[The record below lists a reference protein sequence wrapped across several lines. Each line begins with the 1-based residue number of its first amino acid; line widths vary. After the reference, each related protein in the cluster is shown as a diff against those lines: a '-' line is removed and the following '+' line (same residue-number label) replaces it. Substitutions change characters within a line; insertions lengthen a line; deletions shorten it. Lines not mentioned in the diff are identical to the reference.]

1 MAFRIFSKETS
12 KNWLHP
18 MFSIEVVTDIKNKI
32 YYNNV
37 VHVTTYSTGLIHFLQ
52 EKKDDENFDYKE
64 FAKDCL
70 GIEMIRENINKDH
83 FESFFYIKANR
94 EHLKAIG
101 KEINDIVQK
110 FVGKYNLILETI

>member
-1 MAFRIFSKETS
+1 MAFRILSKDTS

-37 VHVTTYSTGLIHFLQ
+37 VNVTTYSTGLIHFLQ
-52 EKKDDENFDYKE
+52 EKKTDANFDYQE

-70 GIEMIRENINKDH
+70 GIEKIIENLNKYNL
-83 FESFFYIKANR
+83 ESFFI
-94 EHLKAIG
+94 LKQI
-101 KEINDIVQK
+101 
-110 FVGKYNLILETI
+110 